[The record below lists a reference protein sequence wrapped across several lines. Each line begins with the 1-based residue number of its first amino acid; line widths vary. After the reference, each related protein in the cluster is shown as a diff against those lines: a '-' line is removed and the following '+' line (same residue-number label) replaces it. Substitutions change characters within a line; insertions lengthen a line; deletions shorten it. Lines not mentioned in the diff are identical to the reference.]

1 MQEKE
6 NASASKNFIDDL
18 VSKAKNKKSSK
29 TEVLQLNLHLSSDE
43 MKNLKKL
50 VTFLKANNNSITIKS
65 LCYQALKESG
75 LFEDKQL

>member
-75 LFEDKQL
+75 LFEDIA